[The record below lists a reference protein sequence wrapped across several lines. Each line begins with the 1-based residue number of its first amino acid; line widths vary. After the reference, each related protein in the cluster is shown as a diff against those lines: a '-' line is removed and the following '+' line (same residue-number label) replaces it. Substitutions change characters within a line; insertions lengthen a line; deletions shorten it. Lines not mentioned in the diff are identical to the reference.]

1 VSEFG
6 HQREEVTV
14 TVVIIGGKVED
25 GKTRARIIKET
36 SKISDFSTLILEAYF
51 NTYCK
56 RIRQHIV
63 VYEIYFLLFLFIFLV
78 FCFFQVV
85 TTYFT

>member
-6 HQREEVTV
+6 HQREEVPV
-14 TVVIIGGKVED
+14 MVVIIGGRVED
-25 GKTRARIIKET
+25 GKTGAGIIKET

-51 NTYCK
+51 STYCK

-63 VYEIYFLLFLFIFLV
+63 VYEIYFFSSYW
-78 FCFFQVV
+78 
-85 TTYFT
+85 YFVLSK